1 MSIAFAKALLE
12 STHQRGVEPDQLS
25 EVLDRCEDRR
35 LQPGMVVCK
44 EKKEAN
50 ELFFLLE
57 GAVSV
62 IKTDPRG
69 RLHELAA
76 LSAPALL
83 GHMALIERT
92 QRSATCMTKTPVH
105 LRVLERDA
113 YESLLKEPSGAGRA
127 MRRLVLGALAKQLAS
142 GNARL
147 RDLLAPEAEE
157 QQSDDTTTE
166 GQLVATTAALEGWHQ
181 D

>member
-1 MSIAFAKALLE
+1 MSVAFAKALLE
-12 STHQRGVEPDQLS
+12 STQQRGVEPSDLS
-25 EVLDRCEDRR
+25 DVLERCEDRR
-35 LQPGMVVCK
+35 LQPGMMVCK
-44 EKKEAN
+44 EKKDAN

-57 GAVSV
+57 GDVSV
-62 IKTDPRG
+62 VKTDPRG

-92 QRSATCMTKTPVH
+92 QRSATCMTQNPVH
-105 LRVLERDA
+105 LRVLHRDT

-127 MRRLVLGALAKQLAS
+127 MRRLVLGALAKQLAL

-147 RDLLAPEAEE
+147 RDMLAPEVEDVA
-157 QQSDDTTTE
+157 DDVATE
-166 GQLVATTAALEGWHQ
+166 GQLVATSAALEGWHQ

>member
-12 STHQRGVEPDQLS
+12 STQQRGVEPGNLS
-25 EVLDRCEDRR
+25 DVLERCEDRQ
-35 LQPGMVVCK
+35 LSPGMMVCK

-57 GAVSV
+57 GEVSV
-62 IKTDPRG
+62 VKTDPRG

-127 MRRLVLGALAKQLAS
+127 MRRLVLGALAKQLAT
-142 GNARL
+142 GNDRL
-147 RDLLAPEAEE
+147 RDLLAPEVEDAA
-157 QQSDDTTTE
+157 DDVATE
-166 GQLVATTAALEGWHQ
+166 GQLVATSAALEGWNQ

>member
-1 MSIAFAKALLE
+1 MSVAFAKALLE
-12 STHQRGVEPDQLS
+12 STQQRGVEPGDLS
-25 EVLDRCEDRR
+25 DVLERCEDRR
-35 LQPGMVVCK
+35 LQPGMMVCK
-44 EKKEAN
+44 EKKDAN

-57 GAVSV
+57 GDVSV
-62 IKTDPRG
+62 VKTDPRG

-92 QRSATCMTKTPVH
+92 QRSATCMTKNPVH
-105 LRVLERDA
+105 LRVLDRDT

-147 RDLLAPEAEE
+147 RDMLAPEAEDAA
-157 QQSDDTTTE
+157 DDIATE
-166 GQLVATTAALEGWHQ
+166 GQLVATSAALEGWHQ
-181 D
+181 E